1 MTAKELVAHWNRTT
15 RVKKKSETLQG
26 WLKKTQR
33 KRDGQNPLL
42 RQMKP
47 GTKALRE
54 IRFYQRCQTFL
65 IPVSPFH
72 RLVHQICLELE
83 GGANL
88 HWQSTALFALQCST
102 EAYMIG
108 FFRDANLCA
117 IHHKV
122 ITVNRKDVWLT
133 VEICG
138 REHVGGRPQ
147 VADVG
152 TVNVTFKGIRL
163 ADPSEKK
170 GVVRGKIIYD
180 FAAEEDWCSVYREK
194 VALDVEGVSKKV
206 KGKGKG
212 KGKGGMKHLRNIL
225 KDSIHDISKA
235 AICRMAWHGGVMR
248 ISGNIYEEVR
258 GIFKTFLEEVIKDIV
273 IFCQYNERRMV
284 TTIDVIYALKRH
296 RRHLYGFTR

>member
-1 MTAKELVAHWNRTT
+1 MMAKELVAPWNRTA

-33 KRDGQNPLL
+33 KRDGQNRLL
-42 RQMKP
+42 RRMKP

-88 HWQSTALFALQCST
+88 RWQSTALFALQCST
-102 EAYMIG
+102 EAYMAG
-108 FFRDANLCA
+108 FFRDTNLCA
-117 IHHKV
+117 IHRKV
-122 ITVNRKDVWLT
+122 ITVNRKDVWLA
-133 VEICG
+133 VEIRR

-170 GVVRGKIIYD
+170 GVVRGKIIND

-194 VALDVEGVSKKV
+194 VALDVEGASKKA
-206 KGKGKG
+206 KGKG
-212 KGKGGMKHLRNIL
+212 KGKGGMKRLQNIL
-225 KDSIHDISKA
+225 KDSIHDICKA
-235 AICRMAWHGGVMR
+235 AFCRMARRGGVMR

-258 GIFKTFLEEVIKDIV
+258 GILKTFLEEVIKDIV
-273 IFCQYNERRMV
+273 IFCQYNERCTVM
-284 TTIDVIYALKRH
+284 TIDVIYALKRH
-296 RRHLYGFTR
+296 GQHLYGFTQ